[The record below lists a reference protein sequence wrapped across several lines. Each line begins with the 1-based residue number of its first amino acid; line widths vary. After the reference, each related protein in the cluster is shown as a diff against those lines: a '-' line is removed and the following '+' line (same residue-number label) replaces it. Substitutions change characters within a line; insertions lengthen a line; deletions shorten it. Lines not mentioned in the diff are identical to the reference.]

1 MLSWLFLFLGLYQF
15 RYMAFFFLFSTVP
28 LALDLDRASPRWRDN
43 LQAGK
48 AMLFAGIIAACAL
61 PLIYLQVQPAF
72 GLPQMLSRQD
82 VDYLQTHFP
91 HARLLN
97 HWNYGGLL
105 IFYDRS
111 AIPLFVDGRASTA
124 YPDNLLRDYFTVGQ
138 PRVSEAAWDA
148 ILAKYRIDTVLWM
161 NTHEELRR
169 FLVGKRGWREAYR
182 GAYASIYVK
191 P

>member
-1 MLSWLFLFLGLYQF
+1 
-15 RYMAFFFLFSTVP
+15 
-28 LALDLDRASPRWRDN
+28 
-43 LQAGK
+43 
-48 AMLFAGIIAACAL
+48 MLFAGIIAACAL
-61 PLIYLQVQPAF
+61 PLIYLQVEPAF

-105 IFYDRS
+105 IFYDRG
-111 AIPLFVDGRASTA
+111 AIPLFVDGRASTT
-124 YPDNLLRDYFTVGQ
+124 YPDSLLRDYFTVGQ